1 MNAEDFNEETR
12 RERLEEERIGRT
24 LEDEIEDRESD
35 IRDLHASLEDYVQ
48 RLARA
53 TEALASHRVRLRE
66 ANARNEAQ
74 RDELER
80 LRGEHEAAITMRAVP
95 DTRSPEFIDAYRP
108 WADAH
113 DRTELAK

>member
-1 MNAEDFNEETR
+1 MNPEDFNEETR

-35 IRDLHASLEDYVQ
+35 IRELHESLADYVQ

-53 TEALASHRVRLRE
+53 TEALTSHRVRLRD

-74 RDELER
+74 QDELVR
-80 LRGEHEAAITMRAVP
+80 LRAEHKAGVTMRAIP
-95 DTRSPEFIDAYRP
+95 DIFTLDFIDAYRP

-113 DRTELAK
+113 DRTELAQ

>member
-1 MNAEDFNEETR
+1 MNADEFNEETR
-12 RERLEEERIGRT
+12 RERLEEEREART

-35 IRDLHASLEDYVQ
+35 IRDLDKIIADQLQENA
-48 RLARA
+48 RLVSTNNLLRRLLR
-53 TEALASHRVRLRE
+53 TERVELHRLRE
-66 ANARNEAQ
+66 EHV
-74 RDELER
+74 
-80 LRGEHEAAITMRAVP
+80 RGVKMRAVP

>member
-1 MNAEDFNEETR
+1 MNADEFNEETR

-35 IRDLHASLEDYVQ
+35 IRDLDKIIAGQLQENA
-48 RLARA
+48 RLVSTNNLLRRLLRA
-53 TEALASHRVRLRE
+53 ERVELHRLRE
-66 ANARNEAQ
+66 
-74 RDELER
+74 
-80 LRGEHEAAITMRAVP
+80 EHAHGRKMRSIP

-113 DRTELAK
+113 DRTEKAK